1 MKVYMSEE
9 SRALELFDLH
19 FPLIA
24 QKTIKCK
31 NVRFNTFVMSLND
44 GRQFLFNALECTIRR
59 LPRNSDDIS
68 EDECRHEYGM
78 RLRHIMLYRGM
89 SEQELSERTG
99 IHSVTLSRYINGKV
113 SPSFYNA
120 DKIAKALRCSIDDF
134 RCEY

>member
-1 MKVYMSEE
+1 MYVSEE

-24 QKTIKCK
+24 QKTISCK
-31 NVRFNTFVMSLND
+31 DVGFNTFVMSLND
-44 GRQFLFNALECTIRR
+44 GRKFLFNIIECSIRR
-59 LPRNSDDIS
+59 LPKNSNDIS
-68 EDECRHEYGM
+68 EDECRHEYGR
-78 RLRHIMLYRGM
+78 RLRHIMWCRGM
-89 SEQELSERTG
+89 SEQELSEITG
-99 IHSVTLSRYINGKV
+99 IHSVALSRYINGKV